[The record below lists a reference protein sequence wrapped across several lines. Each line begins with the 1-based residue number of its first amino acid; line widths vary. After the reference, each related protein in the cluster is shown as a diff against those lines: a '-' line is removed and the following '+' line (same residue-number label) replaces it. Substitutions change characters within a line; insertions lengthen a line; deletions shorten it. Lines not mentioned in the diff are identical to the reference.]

1 LFVHHG
7 FILKTAACSS
17 RKKKADS
24 FTVEHNL
31 LETDNRLHEDIP
43 YKIYL
48 IELKP
53 QKVEAR
59 PSPGNGSE

>member
-1 LFVHHG
+1 M
-7 FILKTAACSS
+7 
-17 RKKKADS
+17 
-24 FTVEHNL
+24 
-31 LETDNRLHEDIP
+31 HEDIP